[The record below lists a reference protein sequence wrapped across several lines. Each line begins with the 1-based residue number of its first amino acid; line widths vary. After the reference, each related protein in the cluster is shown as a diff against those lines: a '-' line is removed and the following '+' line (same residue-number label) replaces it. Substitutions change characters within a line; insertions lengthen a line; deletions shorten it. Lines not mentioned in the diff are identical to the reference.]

1 MDQPPC
7 EWYNCSLQV
16 AMFIT
21 GLIHTEDLVVN
32 SRAPDLKR
40 ISTSLVNEYT
50 DTRFYPPTMKQ
61 QNKHWSDTPFNPF
74 FESHMASR
82 HVAYYIDPIHVCT
95 CCNISAETS
104 LLRSQSWKILT
115 DESMDHGNT
124 MDPCRWITPLQRDS
138 EFASLWIYI
147 HAT

>member
-21 GLIHTEDLVVN
+21 GLIHSEDLVVN
-32 SRAPDLKR
+32 FRAPDLKR

-61 QNKHWSDTPFNPF
+61 QNKH
-74 FESHMASR
+74 
-82 HVAYYIDPIHVCT
+82 
-95 CCNISAETS
+95 
-104 LLRSQSWKILT
+104 
-115 DESMDHGNT
+115 
-124 MDPCRWITPLQRDS
+124 
-138 EFASLWIYI
+138 
-147 HAT
+147 